1 MHLFT
6 QAWFGS
12 ASMAYQLTFY
22 TVVMKAQKE
31 GGQVNTFS
39 HPKVAGNAMI

>member
-31 GGQVNTFS
+31 EVKRIRSATQRLLV
-39 HPKVAGNAMI
+39 IL